1 MDKHIN
7 FSSEEERQAYELL
20 KQIRDYERSLTE
32 DERKKMESEHRRG
45 ANYICSLLEGMLNNI
60 PKALATSSYLIREAD
75 RRHAFNDMESEILE
89 VTQGEDPLVMVSKA
103 SVSAARINHNTIA
116 QIRLALLAAK
126 EFFRVESINEP
137 VNSLLS

>member
-45 ANYICSLLEGMLNNI
+45 ANYICSLLEDMLNNI
-60 PKALATSSYLIREAD
+60 PKAD